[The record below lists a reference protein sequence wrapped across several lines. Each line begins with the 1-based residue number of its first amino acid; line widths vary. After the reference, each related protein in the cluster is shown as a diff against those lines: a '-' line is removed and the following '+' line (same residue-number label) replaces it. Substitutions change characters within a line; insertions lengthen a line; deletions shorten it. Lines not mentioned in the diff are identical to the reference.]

1 MVEAL
6 MKNLSRSSFVVLFSF
21 LFCLLLF
28 VTTSAQPAKS
38 PAVKTIEIKSPA
50 AEAEVGTPLKFTAVA
65 KDEGG
70 VTVDEKPSSWVGEPW
85 DLGPAA

>member
-1 MVEAL
+1 
-6 MKNLSRSSFVVLFSF
+6 MKPLCKMIFILAVSIFMFSTGT
-21 LFCLLLF
+21 
-28 VTTSAQPAKS
+28 VSTPAQPSK
-38 PAVKTIEIKSPA
+38 PVVKTIDIKSPA